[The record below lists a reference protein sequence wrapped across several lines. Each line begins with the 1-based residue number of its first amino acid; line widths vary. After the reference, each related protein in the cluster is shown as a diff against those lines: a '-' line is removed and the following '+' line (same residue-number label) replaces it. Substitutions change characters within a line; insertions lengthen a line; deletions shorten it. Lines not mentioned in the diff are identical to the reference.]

1 MPRPAVVWFRDDL
14 RLADN
19 PALTAASAANAAV
32 IAVYVFDTQPE
43 PRPQGAAAR
52 WWLHGALE
60 ALEADLAACG
70 VPLLILAGPQQ
81 QTMIELVDRLDAVS
95 VHWSRRY
102 EAGGVAIDSALKSHW
117 RSQGR
122 AAQSHKAALLYEP
135 WEVRG
140 RTGDPL
146 RVFTPFWRAA
156 RATGEPQPP
165 LPVPKGLRG
174 ARLAEIG
181 SLGAVP
187 IRALGLRPTRLD
199 WAGGLRATW
208 TPGEAGAHSR
218 CEMFLATGLDGYGDG
233 RNRPDRPMTSALS
246 PFLRFGHISPRQLWH
261 AIGAAVQSGSAGAS
275 DGDVDKFR
283 AELGWREFSYSL
295 LFNHPALH
303 RRSVQP
309 RFDAFPWRDDAAG
322 LRAWQR
328 GLTGYPLVDAGMR
341 QLWTTGWMHN
351 RVRMVAA
358 SFLIKHLLVDWR
370 LGEDWFWDTLV
381 DADPASNPAS
391 WQWVAGSGADAA
403 PYYRIF
409 NPVLQGETYDPNG
422 NYVRRYVPELA
433 RLPAPV
439 IHRPWTAMPAELR
452 AAGVVLDET
461 YPRPIVDHATARARA
476 LAALE
481 TLKPNAE
488 SRRINDDGQG
498 Q

>member
-19 PALTAASAANAAV
+19 PALTAASAGNAAV
-32 IAVYVFDTQPE
+32 IAVHVFDINAE
-43 PRPQGAAAR
+43 PRAIGAASR

-60 ALEADLAACG
+60 TLTADLAAHG
-70 VPLLILAGPQQ
+70 VPLLTLAGPQRE
-81 QTMIELVDRLDAVS
+81 TMIRLVDRLDAAS

-102 EAGGVAIDSALKSHW
+102 EAGGVSIDSALKTHW

-122 AAQSHKAALLYEP
+122 VAHSHKATLLHEP

-156 RATGEPQPP
+156 RATGEPPPP
-165 LPVPKGLRG
+165 LPCPAALRG
-174 ARLAEIG
+174 ATVADAD
-181 SLGAVP
+181 SVGAVP
-187 IRALGLRPTRLD
+187 IAALGLRPTRPD

-208 TPGEAGAHSR
+208 SPGEAPAHR
-218 CEMFLATGLDGYGDG
+218 QCRAFLETGLDGYGEG

-246 PFLRFGHISPRQLWH
+246 PYLRFGHISPRQLWH
-261 AIGAAVQSGSAGAS
+261 ITGTAVQSAVSAAS

-295 LFNHPALH
+295 LFNHPTLH
-303 RRSVQP
+303 RHSVQS
-309 RFDAFPWRDDAAG
+309 RFDAFPWRDDPAG

-409 NPVLQGETYDPNG
+409 NPVLQGETYDPKG
-422 NYVRRYVPELA
+422 DYVRRYVPELA
-433 RLPAPV
+433 RLPASL
-439 IHRPWTAMPAELR
+439 IHRPWTATPAELR
-452 AAGVVLDET
+452 AAGIALGET

-481 TLKPNAE
+481 TLKPNAD
-488 SRRINDDGQG
+488 SRRINVSTKNQ
-498 Q
+498 

>member
-1 MPRPAVVWFRDDL
+1 
-14 RLADN
+14 
-19 PALTAASAANAAV
+19 LTAASAENAAV
-32 IAVYVFDTQPE
+32 IAVHVFDINAE
-43 PRPQGAAAR
+43 PRAIGAASR

-60 ALEADLAACG
+60 TLAADLAAHG
-70 VPLLILAGPQQ
+70 VPLLTLAGPQRE
-81 QTMIELVDRLDAVS
+81 TMIRLVDRLDAAS

-102 EAGGVAIDSALKSHW
+102 GAGGVSIDSALKTHW

-122 AAQSHKAALLYEP
+122 VAHSHKATLLHEP

-156 RATGEPQPP
+156 RATGEPPPP
-165 LPVPKGLRG
+165 LPCPAALRG
-174 ARLAEIG
+174 ATVADAD
-181 SLGAVP
+181 SVGAVP
-187 IRALGLRPTRLD
+187 ITALGLRPTRPD

-208 TPGEAGAHSR
+208 APGEAAAHR
-218 CEMFLATGLDGYGDG
+218 QCRAFLETGLDGYGEG

-246 PFLRFGHISPRQLWH
+246 PYLRFGHISPRQLWH
-261 AIGAAVQSGSAGAS
+261 ITGTAVQSGVSAAS

-303 RRSVQP
+303 RHSVQS
-309 RFDAFPWRDDAAG
+309 RFDAFPWRDDPAG

-409 NPVLQGETYDPNG
+409 NPVLQGETYDPKG
-422 NYVRRYVPELA
+422 DYVRRYVPELA
-433 RLPAPV
+433 RLPASL
-439 IHRPWTAMPAELR
+439 IHRPWTATPAELR
-452 AAGVVLDET
+452 AAGVALGET

-481 TLKPNAE
+481 TLKPNAD
-488 SRRINDDGQG
+488 SRRINVSTQDQ
-498 Q
+498 

>member
-14 RLADN
+14 RLTDN
-19 PALTAASAANAAV
+19 PALTAASASEAAV
-32 IAVYVFDTQPE
+32 IGVYVFDSKAE
-43 PRPQGAAAR
+43 PRSLGAASR
-52 WWLHGALE
+52 WWLHAALE
-60 ALEADLAACG
+60 GLATDLATHG
-70 VPLLILAGPQQ
+70 VPLLILAGPHLE
-81 QTMIELVDRLDAVS
+81 TMTRLIDHLDAAS

-102 EAGGVAIDSALKSHW
+102 DAAGVAIDSALKAHW
-117 RSQGR
+117 RAQGR
-122 AAQSHKAALLYEP
+122 SAHSHKASLLYEP
-135 WEVRG
+135 WDVRG
-140 RTGDPL
+140 RSGDPL

-156 RATGEPQPP
+156 RAIGEPGSP
-165 LPVPKGLRG
+165 LPVPTGLRG
-174 ARLAEIG
+174 ARLADTE
-181 SLGAVP
+181 SLGNVP
-187 IRALGLRPTRLD
+187 LPALGLRPTRPD

-208 TPGEAGAHSR
+208 TPGEAGARSR
-218 CEMFLATGLDGYGDG
+218 CDTFLTTGLDGYGDG

-261 AIGAAVQSGSAGAS
+261 ATGTAVQSGASAAS
-275 DGDVDKFR
+275 DGDVAKFR

-295 LFNHPALH
+295 LFHHAALH
-303 RRSVQP
+303 QRSVQP
-309 RFDAFPWRDDAAG
+309 RFDAFPWRDDPAG

-370 LGEDWFWDTLV
+370 LGEEWFWDTLV

-409 NPVLQGETYDPNG
+409 NPVLQGETYDPKG
-422 NYVRRYVPELA
+422 EYVRRYVPELA
-433 RLPAPV
+433 RLPAGL
-439 IHRPWTAMPAELR
+439 IHRPWTATPAELR
-452 AAGVVLDET
+452 AAGVVLGET
-461 YPRPIVDHATARARA
+461 YPRPIVDHAAARARA

-481 TLKPNAE
+481 TLKPNTD
-488 SRRINDDGQG
+488 SRRINGDSRGQ
-498 Q
+498 

>member
-19 PALTAASAANAAV
+19 PALTAASAENAAV
-32 IAVYVFDTQPE
+32 IAVHVFDINAE
-43 PRPQGAAAR
+43 PRAIGAASR

-60 ALEADLAACG
+60 TLAADLAAHG
-70 VPLLILAGPQQ
+70 VPLLTLAGPQRE
-81 QTMIELVDRLDAVS
+81 TMIRLVDRLDAAS

-102 EAGGVAIDSALKSHW
+102 GAGGVSIDSALKTHW

-122 AAQSHKAALLYEP
+122 VAHSHKATLLHEP

-156 RATGEPQPP
+156 RATGEPPPP
-165 LPVPKGLRG
+165 LPCPAALRG
-174 ARLAEIG
+174 ATVADAD
-181 SLGAVP
+181 SVGAVP
-187 IRALGLRPTRLD
+187 ITALGLRPTRPD

-208 TPGEAGAHSR
+208 APGEAAAHR
-218 CEMFLATGLDGYGDG
+218 QCRAFLETGLDGYGEG

-246 PFLRFGHISPRQLWH
+246 PYLRFGHISPRQLWH
-261 AIGAAVQSGSAGAS
+261 ITGTAVQSGVSAAS

-303 RRSVQP
+303 RHSVQS
-309 RFDAFPWRDDAAG
+309 RFDAFPWRDDPAG

-409 NPVLQGETYDPNG
+409 NPVLQGETYDPKG
-422 NYVRRYVPELA
+422 DYVRRYVPELA
-433 RLPAPV
+433 RLPASL
-439 IHRPWTAMPAELR
+439 IHRPWTATPAELR
-452 AAGVVLDET
+452 AAGVALGET

-481 TLKPNAE
+481 TLKPNAD
-488 SRRINDDGQG
+488 SRRINVSTQDQ
-498 Q
+498 

>member
-19 PALTAASAANAAV
+19 PALTAASAADAAV
-32 IAVYVFDTQPE
+32 IAVYVFDPQGE
-43 PRPQGAAAR
+43 PRVPGAASR

-60 ALEADLAACG
+60 ALAADLAAHG
-70 VPLLILAGPQQ
+70 VPLLTLQGPQRE
-81 QTMIELVDRLDAVS
+81 TMIGLIDRLDAAS

-102 EAGGVAIDSALKSHW
+102 EAGGIAIDSALKAHW

-122 AAQSHKAALLYEP
+122 AAHSHKAALLHEP

-140 RTGDPL
+140 RAGDPL

-156 RATGEPQPP
+156 RATGEPHLP
-165 LPVPKGLRG
+165 LPVPAGLRG
-174 ARLAEIG
+174 ARLEDIG
-181 SLGAVP
+181 NLGVVP
-187 IRALGLRPTRLD
+187 LAALGLRPTRPD
-199 WAGGLRATW
+199 WAGGLRAAW
-208 TPGEAGAHSR
+208 TPGEAGARRR
-218 CEMFLATGLDGYGDG
+218 CDAFLATGLDGYGDG

-246 PFLRFGHISPRQLWH
+246 PYLRFGHISPRQLWH
-261 AIGAAVQSGSAGAS
+261 AAGAAVQSGAS
-275 DGDVDKFR
+275 PASHADMDKFR

-295 LFNHPALH
+295 LFNHTALH
-303 RRSVQP
+303 QRSVQP
-309 RFDAFPWRDDAAG
+309 RFDAFPWRDDPAG

-409 NPVLQGETYDPNG
+409 NPVLQGETYDPQG
-422 NYVRRYVPELA
+422 DYVRRYVPELD
-433 RLPAPV
+433 RLPAPM
-439 IHRPWTAMPAELR
+439 IHRPWTATPAELR

-461 YPRPIVDHATARARA
+461 YPRPIVDHAAARARA

-481 TLKPNAE
+481 TLKPNADF
-488 SRRINDDGQG
+488 RRINVSTRDQ
-498 Q
+498 

>member
-1 MPRPAVVWFRDDL
+1 MSRPAIVWFRDDF

-19 PALTAASAANAAV
+19 PALTAASTGDAAV
-32 IAVYVFDTQPE
+32 IAVYVFDATAE
-43 PRPQGAAAR
+43 PRPQGAASR

-60 ALEADLAACG
+60 SLASDLAAHG
-70 VPLLILAGPQQ
+70 VPLLILAGPHRE
-81 QTMIELVDRLDAVS
+81 TMIRLVDQLDAAS

-102 EAGGVAIDSALKSHW
+102 DAAGVAIDSALKTHW
-117 RSQGR
+117 RAQGR
-122 AAQSHKAALLYEP
+122 AAHSHKATLLYEP

-156 RATGEPQPP
+156 RAIGEPGQP
-165 LPVPKGLRG
+165 LPVPRGLRG
-174 ARLAEIG
+174 ATIADAG
-181 SLGAVP
+181 ALGAVP
-187 IRALGLRPTRLD
+187 LAALGLRPTRPD

-208 TPGEAGAHSR
+208 TPGEAAASR
-218 CEMFLATGLDGYGDG
+218 QCVSFIATGLDGYGDG

-246 PFLRFGHISPRQLWH
+246 PYLRSGHISPRQLWH
-261 AIGAAVQSGSAGAS
+261 AIGSAVQSGASAAS
-275 DGDVDKFR
+275 DGDVAKFR

-295 LFNHPALH
+295 LFHHTALH

-309 RFDAFPWRDDAAG
+309 RFEAFPWRDDPAG

-409 NPVLQGETYDPNG
+409 NPVLQGETYDPKG
-422 NYVRRYVPELA
+422 DYVRRYVPELA
-433 RLPAPV
+433 RLPAGL
-439 IHRPWTAMPAELR
+439 IHQPWTATPAELR
-452 AAGVVLDET
+452 AAGVILGET
-461 YPRPIVDHATARARA
+461 YPRPIVDHAAARARA

-481 TLKPNAE
+481 TLKPNMD
-488 SRRINDDGQG
+488 SRRINGDSRDQ
-498 Q
+498 